1 MTQLELDFT
10 PPRTAP
16 HFEESP
22 MIRQWKAIRRQ
33 VPEDT
38 ILFYRIGDFYEM
50 LFDDA
55 KRAAPI
61 LDVALIRRGG
71 VLICGVPHHAVDAYL
86 AKAVRAGYKVAICEQ
101 MEDAA
106 SAKRGIIR
114 REVVRTVSEE

>member
-10 PPRTAP
+10 PPRTVA

-50 LFDDA
+50 FFDDA

-61 LDVALIRRGG
+61 LGVALTRRGG
-71 VLICGVPHHAVDAYL
+71 APLCGVPYLAVDAYI
-86 AKAVRAGYKVAICEQ
+86 AKAARAGYKVAICEQ

-106 SAKRGIIR
+106 SARRGIIR
-114 REVVRTVSEE
+114 REVVKTISEE

>member
-1 MTQLELDFT
+1 MIQLELDFS

-16 HFEESP
+16 QYEDTP
-22 MIRQWKAIRRQ
+22 MMRQYKAIRRQ

-50 LFDDA
+50 FFDDA
-55 KRAAPI
+55 TRAAPI
-61 LDVALIRRGG
+61 LDLALTRRGG
-71 VLICGVPHHAVDAYL
+71 APLCGVPYHAVDTYL

-106 SAKRGIIR
+106 SVKRGIIR
-114 REVVRTVSEE
+114 REIVRTVSGE